1 MDAAEYLKGKIVVLL
16 KKKKKSLETGNL
28 KLQWCVAEPY
38 KTTTVNIASFFTSE
52 KVVEV
57 TLQSALCQCIW
68 MLCLRSSVT
77 ISEKNFVLV
86 SEFYKRCK
94 LMICLNIQL
103 FFFLK
108 TYALFIVLFEVL
120 SFYLL
125 ADLIYYFCLK
135 DKMKD
140 INEGRNTWSLHLN
153 CIFLW
158 YRIMKKQNVFPMVLA
173 NQCPV

>member
-1 MDAAEYLKGKIVVLL
+1 MLQNHTKLPLL
-16 KKKKKSLETGNL
+16 ILHHSSLQKE
-28 KLQWCVAEPY
+28 
-38 KTTTVNIASFFTSE
+38 
-52 KVVEV
+52 VVEV
-57 TLQSALCQCIW
+57 TLQSAFCQCIW

-77 ISEKNFVLV
+77 FCKKNCKCNFWKKIC
-86 SEFYKRCK
+86 SCEFYKRCK
-94 LMICLNIQL
+94 LMIWLNIQL
-103 FFFLK
+103 SFFLK

>member
-86 SEFYKRCK
+86 SFTRDANSWSV
-94 LMICLNIQL
+94 LIFNF